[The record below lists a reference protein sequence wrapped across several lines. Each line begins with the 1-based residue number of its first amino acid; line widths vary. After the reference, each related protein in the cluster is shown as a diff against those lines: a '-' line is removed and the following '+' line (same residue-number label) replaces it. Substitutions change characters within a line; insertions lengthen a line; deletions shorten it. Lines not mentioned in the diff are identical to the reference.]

1 MWCMWMMNH
10 GQRGEH
16 QSQGPQWVQATGKAC
31 AHCGYPLEAAFAFCP
46 NCGMSLRTA
55 ACPSCGQAMDPTWK
69 ACPFCGAALG
79 ASVQAAAGHAHL

>member
-10 GQRGEH
+10 GQHGEH
-16 QSQGPQWVQATGKAC
+16 QSQGMAGAQVTGKAC
-31 AHCGYPLEAAFAFCP
+31 AHCGYPLEAGFAFCP

-55 ACPSCGQAMDPTWK
+55 TCPSCEQAVDPTWK

-79 ASVQAAAGHAHL
+79 ANVPAMAGHAHH